1 MATNTRS
8 VSMTLDHHS
17 FRSAALVVTALLAAA
32 APGLAQ
38 QQAQNLVYTA
48 VAPCRVADTRLA
60 VAGALVA
67 GVTRTFHVVGA
78 TNDFGA
84 QGGTV
89 GGCGLPGYLA
99 GQPRITAVMFNF
111 VAVGAVGDGHLTAW
125 GFGAAPLSSVINY
138 TSATTVANGVV
149 VPVDQDATEGAD
161 LRVLAAVSSTHV
173 VIDVL
178 GYFSPLAL
186 TDGAGS
192 SLDADTLDG
201 LDSSAF
207 TVDSDV
213 MPLVLAADGPGSTL
227 NADLLDGLDSTAFQR
242 RYAKVATVALSGTGD
257 YADPVAAMSDL
268 ASWCGTPSFN
278 TRCLLRIMPGIYVLS
293 QALTTADYVDV
304 EGTGQSTTV
313 LWRSGSS
320 DTNAATVVAAGSAD
334 LRDLAIVSNG
344 GEHALG
350 MLIPAGRIVRNVY
363 VSAQGSTSTATAVR
377 ITGSIPRIE
386 GSFLITFGPAPV
398 AKALEVT
405 GGSSYVRRT
414 DLVPGSSNTAECT
427 GVHVIGTSVWLEDVR
442 IFANIGC
449 ANNVALRSTGSGGN
463 RTVRRSR
470 VIATNATTS
479 NVVVQVD
486 AGATGTHTIY
496 DSDLGAGAAGA
507 IALDNASGSA
517 NVQVVRSQLSAG
529 VTGIATSGSSTTRVQ
544 HSTVSG
550 TTQATDTEV
559 GSTLQVGA
567 SQLTGTVAGAGAHKC
582 VGAYD
587 SAFDPLQDD
596 CQP

>member
-1 MATNTRS
+1 
-8 VSMTLDHHS
+8 MTLEHHG
-17 FRSAALVVTALLAAA
+17 FRSAALVAMALLAAA
-32 APGLAQ
+32 APGRAQ

-60 VAGALVA
+60 VAGALAA
-67 GVTRTFHVVGA
+67 GATRTFHVVGA
-78 TNDFGA
+78 SNDFGA

-89 GGCGLPGYLA
+89 GGCGLPGYLT

-111 VAVGAVGDGHLTAW
+111 VAVGAVGNGHLTAW
-125 GFGAAPLSSVINY
+125 GFGATPLSSVLNY

-186 TDGAGS
+186 TDGTGS
-192 SLDADTLDG
+192 GVDADTLDG

-207 TVDSDV
+207 TLDSEV
-213 MPLVLAADGPGSTL
+213 MPLVLAADGAGSTL
-227 NADLLDGLDSTAFQR
+227 DADLLDGLDSTAFQR

-257 YADPVAAMSDL
+257 YADPATAMSNL
-268 ASWCGTPSFN
+268 ASWCGTPSLN
-278 TRCLLRIMPGIYVLS
+278 NRCLLRIMAGIYNLP
-293 QALTTADYVDV
+293 QALTTVDYVDV
-304 EGTGQSTTV
+304 EGTGQSSTV
-313 LWRSGSS
+313 LVRGGSS
-320 DTNAATVVAAGSAD
+320 DPDVATVVAAGGAD
-334 LRDLAIVSNG
+334 LRDLAIVSSG
-344 GEHALG
+344 GQHTVGL
-350 MLIPAGRIVRNVY
+350 LISGSRTVRNVY
-363 VSAQGSTSTATAVR
+363 VSAQGGTSTATAVR
-377 ITGSIPRIE
+377 ITSGNPRIE
-386 GSFLITFGPAPV
+386 GAFLITFGPAPV
-398 AKALEVT
+398 AKTLEVT

-414 DLVPGSSNTAECT
+414 DLVPTSTNTAACT
-427 GVHVIGTSVWLEDVR
+427 GVHVTGTSVWLEDVR
-442 IFANIGC
+442 IFANNGC
-449 ANNVALRSTGSGGN
+449 GTNVAVQSTGTGGN

-470 VIATNATTS
+470 VIASSAVTS

-496 DSDLGAGAAGA
+496 DSDLAAGGAGA
-507 IALDNASGSA
+507 IALDNASGSG

-529 VTGIATSGSSTTRVQ
+529 VTGIATRGSSTTRVQ

-550 TTQATDTEV
+550 STQATSTEA

-567 SQLTGTVAGAGAHKC
+567 SQLTGTVVGAGTHKC